1 MYLNLCTCQGCDCI
15 SICKVVTLFVFVYLP
30 SFVCIRTCVLVQ
42 VVIVFQFVYLL
53 RSWLCLYLFICHAL
67 SVFESVYL
75 SRLWLTRCAKM
86 TRLLLLKETGSLQPW
101 WEQSLESLTISHY
114 NYNVHTF
121 QVLDRLCLVLFTIF
135 TALATIIVLMAA
147 PHVIVKWFGIFVVVC
162 YLGCYLVF
170 WFCNNTC
177 AHDSPP
183 CFSQV
188 IVEDSSAFNL
198 LLHSQF

>member
-1 MYLNLCTCQGCDCI
+1 MSSKCICQ
-15 SICKVVTLFVFVYLP
+15 VVAVSVFVYLP
-30 SFVCIRTCVLVQ
+30 SFICIWTCVLVKA
-42 VVIVFQFVYLL
+42 VIVFQFVHLP
-53 RSWLCLYLFICHAL
+53 RSWLNLYLFICQAL
-67 SVFESVYL
+67 DVFKSVYL

-86 TRLLLLKETGSLQPW
+86 TRRLLLKETGSLQPW
-101 WEQSLESLTISHY
+101 WEQSLESLTMSHY
-114 NYNVHTF
+114 KYNVCTF

-147 PHVIVKWFGIFVVVC
+147 PHVKVKWFGIFVVC
-162 YLGCYLVF
+162 NLGCYLVF

-183 CFSQV
+183 CFSRV

-198 LLHSQF
+198 LLHSQFKTFCNNLFEHW